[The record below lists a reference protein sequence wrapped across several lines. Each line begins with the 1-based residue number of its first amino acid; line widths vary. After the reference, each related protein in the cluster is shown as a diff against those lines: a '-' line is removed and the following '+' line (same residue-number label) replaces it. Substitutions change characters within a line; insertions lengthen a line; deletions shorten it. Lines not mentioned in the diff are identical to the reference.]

1 MPRNVSGPSIQ
12 YFCIS
17 DHHQQVEGIRA
28 LLFVLDWVIRIAEM
42 QITKLVSGGSTYKAS
57 LPGTLIVDVL
67 IL

>member
-42 QITKLVSGGSTYKAS
+42 QITKLVSDKVQVGKGDLGYC
-57 LPGTLIVDVL
+57 
-67 IL
+67 